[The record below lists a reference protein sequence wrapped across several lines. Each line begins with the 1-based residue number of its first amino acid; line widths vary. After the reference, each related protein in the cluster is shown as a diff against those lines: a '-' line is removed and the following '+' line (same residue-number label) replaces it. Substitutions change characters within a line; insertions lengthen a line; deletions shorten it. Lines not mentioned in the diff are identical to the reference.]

1 MRSYLAGVLV
11 LLVAL
16 MAFELSQARLSS
28 NSLHIA
34 SIAPSLVNEPS
45 IEEQPAL
52 PKRKMKASL
61 LSRNVLRVNH
71 KNNGHYFDKA
81 TAFET
86 YGVVRPTEIAKWF
99 VDQAMLSF
107 RYESFRQSRYRVV
120 GGKESNLIYRFM
132 HAK

>member
-28 NSLHIA
+28 NFLHTA
-34 SIAPSLVNEPS
+34 SIAPSLVNAPS
-45 IEEQPAL
+45 IEEQPVL

-61 LSRNVLRVNH
+61 LSRNALRVNH

-86 YGVVRPTEIAKWF
+86 YGVVKSIEMVKWF
-99 VDQAMLSF
+99 GTQASVPF
-107 RYESFRQSRYRVV
+107 RYDSFPQSRYRVV
-120 GGKESNLIYRFM
+120 GGKESNLIYRFI